1 MDSLS
6 FTRFSHTGRST
17 RLSLKQDAE
26 NSHRLKDPSS
36 CLLTIT
42 LSNSFLPHLPQS
54 LVTTNLLFISQM
66 SREQNRTDASSQPGL
81 SARRSAQSSRVPGSS
96 LPLLSVSRGVDGP
109 PLFHHSPAEGPPGCF
124 QVGAITDKAAVE
136 ICVLVFV

>member
-1 MDSLS
+1 M
-6 FTRFSHTGRST
+6 GRST

-42 LSNSFLPHLPQS
+42 LSNSFLPHRPQS

-81 SARRSAQSSRVPGSS
+81 SAQRAIPEIRAVVARTGFVP
-96 LPLLSVSRGVDGP
+96 PLLSVSRGVDGP

>member
-1 MDSLS
+1 M
-6 FTRFSHTGRST
+6 GRST

-54 LVTTNLLFISQM
+54 LVTTNLLFLSQM

-81 SARRSAQSSRVPGSS
+81 AAQRAIPEIRAVVARTGFVPTLAERQPRCGRTTAVSPFACGRTS
-96 LPLLSVSRGVDGP
+96 GLLPGWGYYR
-109 PLFHHSPAEGPPGCF
+109 
-124 QVGAITDKAAVE
+124 
-136 ICVLVFV
+136 

>member
-1 MDSLS
+1 M
-6 FTRFSHTGRST
+6 GRST

-81 SARRSAQSSRVPGSS
+81 SAQRAIPEIRAVVARTGFVPTLAERQSRCGRTTAVSPFACGRTSGLLPGWGYY
-96 LPLLSVSRGVDGP
+96 R
-109 PLFHHSPAEGPPGCF
+109 
-124 QVGAITDKAAVE
+124 
-136 ICVLVFV
+136 